1 MRKWKEFMESLPE
14 EVTCTKKEVVGKVLI
29 GALIGV
35 IVGMMISPRKNQWF
49 GCYNGS
55 TIPGEQP
62 SGEEEAD
69 E

>member
-62 SGEEEAD
+62 SEEEEAD